1 MAPDTTSTTDR
12 TLPTSS
18 APTRARLGIWG
29 HPVLWVVVLIGI
41 GWLLRGRQYLFN
53 RSLWLDEAYLAV
65 NFMDR
70 DLGQLLFE
78 PLSNGQAAPL
88 GFLALTKLLTTGLGV
103 EDWVLRLQPLAAGVL
118 TLLAAWGL
126 ASKTLPHRAAQ
137 ATFVG
142 LLALSP
148 VLVYYSSEFKQYQN
162 DVLATVGLLWLA
174 AHFDLQRWQR
184 DAPVLAVAGAL
195 AIWLSHPSLFVL
207 AGVGLVLW
215 IEAIRQRQRAA
226 WLAVSGAGL
235 LWVLAFALHHTL
247 VMKTLAGNQH
257 LLDFWR
263 FAYAPL
269 PPDSPTEWRW
279 YLDSALALVYLAMRH
294 VGVAHHGMLVAWFDG
309 LNLGLLALSVAG
321 SVALAWRAP
330 RIAAIGL
337 TVLLVTLAA
346 SALHLYPF
354 RSRPTI
360 FLVPLVHLGLA
371 ALVQAAL
378 DRRSLPA
385 RHLLAAVVAG
395 FLLLVPA
402 SASWKVLRKPHND
415 QDMKAALLHIAS
427 QTKPGDGVVID
438 SMSHKAFD
446 FYSRAHGV
454 QAMPVT
460 VFRPTINQFHDAMA
474 TVRRLCIEQPMQRS
488 WVIVTHRLQERAGF
502 LQHIASI
509 APALQR
515 WDGQGAIAL
524 LYDFR
529 GSDYCRKY
537 NAPTR
542 PASAPSSAFPTQ

>member
-12 TLPTSS
+12 TLPTSPVQTHARHGTWGRS
-18 APTRARLGIWG
+18 A
-29 HPVLWVVVLIGI
+29 LWVVVLIGI

-88 GFLALTKLLTTGLGV
+88 GFLALTKLLTTALGV
-103 EDWVLRLQPLAAGVL
+103 EDWVLRLQPLAAGLL

-126 ASKTLPHRAAQ
+126 ARRTLPHRAAQ
-137 ATFVG
+137 ATFMG

-162 DVLATVGLLWLA
+162 DVLATLGLLWLA
-174 AHFDLQRWQR
+174 ARFDLQLWQR

-215 IEAIRQRQRAA
+215 IEAIRQHQRTA
-226 WLAVSGAGL
+226 WLAVSGIGL
-235 LWVLAFALHHTL
+235 VWMLAFALHHTL

-257 LLDFWR
+257 LLDFWK

-269 PPDSPTEWRW
+269 PPASLADWRW
-279 YLDSALALVYLAMRH
+279 YLDSALALVYLALRH
-294 VGVAHHGMLVAWFDG
+294 VGVAHHGMLTAWFDP
-309 LNLGLLALSVAG
+309 LNLGLLALSAMG
-321 SVALAWRAP
+321 SLTLAWRAP
-330 RIAAIGL
+330 RLAAIGL
-337 TVLLVTLAA
+337 AVLLATLAA

-371 ALVQAAL
+371 ALVQAVL
-378 DRRSLPA
+378 DRQSLPA
-385 RHLLAAVVAG
+385 RHLLAAVVTG
-395 FLLLVPA
+395 FALLVPA

-415 QDMKAALLHIAS
+415 QDMKGVLLHIAN
-427 QTKPGDGVVID
+427 QMKPGDGVVID

-446 FYSRAHGV
+446 FYSRDQGM

-488 WVIVTHRLQERAGF
+488 WVIVTHRLQGRAGF
-502 LQHIASI
+502 LQHIASV

-515 WDGQGAIAL
+515 WDGDGAIAL

-529 GSDYCRKY
+529 ASDYCRKY
-537 NAPTR
+537 TAPNRAPT
-542 PASAPSSAFPTQ
+542 APSPALPTQ

>member
-1 MAPDTTSTTDR
+1 M
-12 TLPTSS
+12 
-18 APTRARLGIWG
+18 
-29 HPVLWVVVLIGI
+29 VLLIGI

-88 GFLALTKLLTTGLGV
+88 GFLALTKLLTTVLGV
-103 EDWVLRLQPLAAGVL
+103 EDWVLRLQPLVSGML

-126 ASKTLPHRAAQ
+126 ARRTLPHRAAQ
-137 ATFVG
+137 ATFLS

-162 DVLATVGLLWLA
+162 DVLAIVGLLWLA
-174 AHFDLQRWQR
+174 ARFDLQRWQR

-235 LWVLAFALHHTL
+235 LWVLAFAVHHTL

-257 LLDFWR
+257 LLEFWH

-269 PPDSPTEWRW
+269 PPVSPTEWRW

-294 VGVAHHGMLVAWFDG
+294 VGMAHHGMLTAWFDG
-309 LNLGLLALSVAG
+309 LNLGLLALCAVG
-321 SVALAWRAP
+321 SLTLAWRAP

-337 TVLLVTLAA
+337 AVLLATLAA

-371 ALVQAAL
+371 ALVQAVL
-378 DRRSLPA
+378 DRRGLLA
-385 RHLLAAVVAG
+385 RRVLAAVVAG
-395 FLLLVPA
+395 FVLLLPA
-402 SASWKVLRKPHND
+402 NASWKVLRKPHND

-427 QTKPGDGVVID
+427 QAKPGDGVVID

-446 FYSRAHGV
+446 FYSRAHGAH
-454 QAMPVT
+454 AMPVT
-460 VFRPTINQFHDAMA
+460 VFRPTVNQYHDAMA

-488 WVIVTHRLQERAGF
+488 WVIVTHRLQERASF
-502 LQHIASI
+502 LQHISSI
-509 APALQR
+509 TPALQR
-515 WDGQGAIAL
+515 WDGQGAVAL

-529 GSDYCRKY
+529 DSSYCRKY
-537 NAPTR
+537 TAPNRT
-542 PASAPSSAFPTQ
+542 PPAPSSALPTQ

>member
-1 MAPDTTSTTDR
+1 M
-12 TLPTSS
+12 
-18 APTRARLGIWG
+18 
-29 HPVLWVVVLIGI
+29 VLAVCI

-65 NFMDR
+65 NFLDR
-70 DLGQLLFE
+70 DLAQLLFE

-88 GFLALTKLLTTGLGV
+88 GFLALTKVLTTVLGV
-103 EDWVLRLQPLAAGVL
+103 EDWVLRLQPLAAGLL

-126 ASKTLPHRAAQ
+126 ARSTLSHRAAQ

-148 VLVYYSSEFKQYQN
+148 VLVYYSSEFKQYHN
-162 DVLATVGLLWLA
+162 DVLATVALLWLA
-174 AHFDLQRWQR
+174 ARFDLQHWSR
-184 DAPVLAVAGAL
+184 DALILAVAGAV

-226 WLAVSGAGL
+226 WLAVSGMGL
-235 LWVLAFALHHTL
+235 VWMLAFALHHTL
-247 VMKTLAGNQH
+247 AMKTLAGNQH
-257 LLDFWR
+257 LLDFWK

-269 PPDSPTEWRW
+269 PPFSLAEWRW

-309 LNLGLLALSVAG
+309 LNLGLLALSAAG
-321 SVALAWRAP
+321 SLALAWRAP

-337 TVLLVTLAA
+337 MVLLVTLAA
-346 SALHLYPF
+346 SALQLYPF

-371 ALVQAAL
+371 ALVQAVL
-378 DRRSLPA
+378 DRRELPG
-385 RHLLAAVVAG
+385 RHLLAVLVTG
-395 FLLLVPA
+395 FLLLVPGT
-402 SASWKVLRKPHND
+402 ASWKVLRKPHND
-415 QDMKAALLHIAS
+415 QDIKGALLHMS
-427 QTKPGDGVVID
+427 GQMKPGDGVVID

-446 FYSRAHGV
+446 FYSRPYSV
-454 QAMPVT
+454 EAMPT
-460 VFRPTINQFHDAMA
+460 AVFRPTINQYHDAMA

-488 WVIVTHRLQERAGF
+488 WVIVTHRLQARAGF
-502 LQHIASI
+502 LEHIASV

-515 WDGQGAIAL
+515 WDGQGAVAL

-529 GSDYCRKY
+529 HSDYCRKY
-537 NAPTR
+537 TAPRR
-542 PASAPSSAFPTQ
+542 PSAATPSAMPTQ